1 MLSIIDTNPNT
12 QNADTHAN
20 IDTPTPREEQALLA
34 YDEEFRADFPTSA
47 YTKKREAEER
57 EEAWI
62 LADDGLQSLLDENG
76 QLPPDA
82 FI

>member
-1 MLSIIDTNPNT
+1 MLTIINTNPNT

-34 YDEEFRADFPTSA
+34 YDEEFRADFPTSKYA
-47 YTKKREAEER
+47 LRRER
-57 EEAWI
+57 EDREQAWM
-62 LADDGLQSLLDENG
+62 LADDGLKALLDENG